1 MFCFQVFHGCSV
13 KRSHRAETLDYSF
26 LYFVSFGFGW
36 NIYVLVIFSAIEST
50 WDIVSRLKPSLSKVL
65 RWVTTRFGE
74 KLFMVEMVSEQ
85 IAVSNFLTSGI
96 FQWA

>member
-1 MFCFQVFHGCSV
+1 M
-13 KRSHRAETLDYSF
+13 
-26 LYFVSFGFGW
+26 SFGFGW